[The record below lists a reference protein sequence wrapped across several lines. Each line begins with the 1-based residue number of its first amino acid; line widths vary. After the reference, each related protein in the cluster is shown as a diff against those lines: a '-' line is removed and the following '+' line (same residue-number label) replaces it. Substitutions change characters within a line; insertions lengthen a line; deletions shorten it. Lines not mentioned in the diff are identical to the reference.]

1 MSKGNLFL
9 GLASGSVGDVTF
21 YRRNAQ
27 QISRVRIRN
36 VKNPQTPAQ
45 MGQRAINRTAVGA
58 YKVLKDICDHSFEG
72 FSYGAGCYARFLS
85 LNMGILRT
93 EAAHPDAQIGNKSF
107 LPKNL
112 EGLVAMPFILSSGSL
127 PTVDSHIM
135 EDTQSHVQSA
145 FLMSGSNPSGI
156 TYQQVIDA
164 LHARQGDQL
173 TIIRVPNP
181 VDDNYPD
188 EPLGRRMDLARI
200 ILDPGSGNLPSET
213 EFYDTSGGAIRL
225 NDPNPR
231 NEGSPIFFASSAG
244 IGVSTSVLTDNNF
257 AFALILSRQKEDGT
271 WLRSPSRLMFDPSW
285 RENGYTLTQASTL
298 GPVDVYIENEYYLN
312 NAE

>member
-58 YKVLKDICDHSFEG
+58 YKVLKEICDHSFEG

-85 LNMGILRT
+85 LNMGILR
-93 EAAHPDAQIGNKSF
+93 EAAAHPDPQIGNKSF

-112 EGLVAMPFILSSGSL
+112 EGLVAMPFIISSGSL
-127 PTVDSHIM
+127 PTVNSHLM
-135 EDTQSHVQSA
+135 EGGQGSVQCV
-145 FLMSGSNPSGI
+145 FLMSGNAPTGV

-173 TIIRVPNP
+173 TVIRIPNP
-181 VDDNYPD
+181 LDDNYPD

-213 EFYDTSGGAIRL
+213 EFFDTSGGVIRL

-231 NEGSPIFFASSAG
+231 NEGTPLFFTDSG
-244 IGVSTSVLTDNNF
+244 QIGVSTSILTGNNF
-257 AFALILSRQKEDGT
+257 GFALILSRQKEDGT
-271 WLRSPSRLMFDPSW
+271 WLRSPSKLIFDPAW
-285 RENGYTLTQASTL
+285 KEAGYTLTQASTL